1 MGVASPE
8 LMDRAFSERF
18 NARDKAALMDL
29 YREGAVFTFDGESK
43 AIGLEQIEGAL
54 SGFLSAP
61 LKFSGT
67 FISVH
72 VAGDTA
78 LTRMK
83 WELHNEAEGTSSS
96 GVSAEVLRRCDDG
109 KWRFQI
115 DDATGGSRA

>member
-8 LMDRAFSERF
+8 LMDQAFSERF
-18 NARDKAALMDL
+18 NARDTAALLEL
-29 YREGAVFTFDGESK
+29 YRDDAVFTFDGEAK
-43 AIGLEQIEGAL
+43 AVGLEQIEGAL

-61 LKFSGT
+61 LKFSGK
-67 FISVH
+67 FVSVY
-72 VAGDTA
+72 VSGDTA

-96 GVSAEVLRRCDDG
+96 GVSVEVLRKCADG

-115 DDATGGSRA
+115 DDASGGSRA

>member
-8 LMDRAFSERF
+8 LMDRVFSERF
-18 NARDKAALMDL
+18 NARDKAALLDL
-29 YREGAVFTFDGESK
+29 YTADAVFTFDGESK
-43 AIGLEQIEGAL
+43 AVGLEQIEGAL

-61 LKFSGT
+61 LKFSGRY
-67 FISVH
+67 ISVY

-78 LTRMK
+78 MARMK
-83 WELHNEAEGTSSS
+83 WELHNEGENTTST
-96 GVSAEVLRRCDDG
+96 GVSAEVLRRCADG

>member
-8 LMDRAFSERF
+8 MMDQVYAERF
-18 NARDKAALMDL
+18 NARDKAALLDL
-29 YREGAVFTFDGESK
+29 YRDDAVFTFDGEAK

-54 SGFLSAP
+54 AGFLAAP
-61 LKFSGT
+61 LKFSGR
-67 FISVH
+67 FISVY

-83 WELHNEAEGTSSS
+83 WEIHNEAENTTST
-96 GVSAEVLRRCDDG
+96 GVSAEVLRRCQDG

>member
-8 LMDRAFSERF
+8 LMAAVFAERF
-18 NARDKAALMDL
+18 NARDKSALLDL
-29 YREGAVFTFDGESK
+29 YREDAVFTFDGESK
-43 AIGLEQIEGAL
+43 AVGLEQIEGAL

-61 LKFSGT
+61 LKFKGT
-67 FISVH
+67 FISLY

-78 LTRMK
+78 MTRMK
-83 WELHNEAEGTSSS
+83 WELYNEAEKTTST
-96 GVSAEVLRRCDDG
+96 GVSAEVLRRCADG